1 MSVLAL
7 FSDSARRLLRAEV
20 ELRYLQE
27 ANETLQ
33 AKVRTLQTETADLRT
48 RVVKLEALRE
58 ADHQQMLAENARFEA
73 ETDLRLLR
81 MGCPDGR

>member
-20 ELRYLQE
+20 DLRYLQE
-27 ANETLQ
+27 ANEALQ
-33 AKVRTLQTETADLRT
+33 AKVRTLQTEAADLRT
-48 RVVKLEALRE
+48 RVVRLEALRE
-58 ADHQQMLAENARFEA
+58 ADHQQMLAEIARFKA